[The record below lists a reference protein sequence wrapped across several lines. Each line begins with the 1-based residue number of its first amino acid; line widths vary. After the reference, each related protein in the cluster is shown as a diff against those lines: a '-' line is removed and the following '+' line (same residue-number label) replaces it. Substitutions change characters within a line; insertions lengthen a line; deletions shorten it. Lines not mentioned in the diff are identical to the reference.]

1 VRRTTPC
8 SQVPGIRRGTRIIAV
23 GLSLTALLSGARLD
37 AQVSTAVASSVD
49 RARGMMD
56 AGSGD
61 AARALLDSL
70 VARSAPRSDDM
81 AESLYWR
88 AVLSE
93 STAEAERDWKRLVIE
108 VPLSARAPSALLRL
122 GELDILRGRPSGAR
136 AHFERIV
143 RDFPE
148 DAARP
153 KAEIWIARSYF
164 EERDIANACTAVRN
178 LQTTGVP
185 EGELRLQVG
194 ELQGRCRTAGTATAG
209 AGTATAGAGTAA
221 AGGIV
226 FTVQLAAFNTRRE
239 ANAFVARLAK
249 RGVKARIDGDK
260 KPFRVR
266 VGRYDSREEATA
278 MLAKL
283 KRQGQSGF
291 LAELPR

>member
-1 VRRTTPC
+1 MPC
-8 SQVPGIRRGTRIIAV
+8 SQVPGTRRGTRRGTRAIALA
-23 GLSLTALLSGARLD
+23 LSLTALLTGARLD

-93 STAEAERDWKRLVIE
+93 STADAERDWKRLIFE
-108 VPLSARAPSALLRL
+108 VPLSARAPNALLRL

-153 KAEIWIARSYF
+153 KAELWIARSYF
-164 EERDIANACTAVRN
+164 EERDIANACTVVRN

-185 EGELRLQVG
+185 EGELRLQLG

-209 AGTATAGAGTAA
+209 AGTATAGGGTAT
-221 AGGIV
+221 AGGGLLLLLRGGGLLLRGGELQRRGGSCLRSNWRRSIRV
-226 FTVQLAAFNTRRE
+226 VRRTR
-239 ANAFVARLAK
+239 LS
-249 RGVKARIDGDK
+249 RGWRSAG
-260 KPFRVR
+260 
-266 VGRYDSREEATA
+266 
-278 MLAKL
+278 
-283 KRQGQSGF
+283 
-291 LAELPR
+291 